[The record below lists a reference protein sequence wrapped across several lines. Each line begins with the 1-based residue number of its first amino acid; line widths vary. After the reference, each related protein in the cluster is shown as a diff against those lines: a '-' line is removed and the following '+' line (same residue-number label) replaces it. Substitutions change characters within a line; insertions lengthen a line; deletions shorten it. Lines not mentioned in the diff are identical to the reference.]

1 MLRRITPGAFFF
13 AFSSVSFIFRLYN
26 FNESCKMFLMENVQN
41 LFLTDNGISD
51 AHNYDM
57 EDFMD
62 KQKIQVELAEYKGV
76 TVARR
81 QAEVT
86 EQEVLAELERARS
99 YASITKD
106 KDDGQAAMGDQ
117 AVIDFVGYIDDEP
130 FEGGDGT
137 DYPLVLGSNTFIPG
151 FEEQLVGA
159 RVGDQVDVKVPFPTN
174 YHAKEYAGRDAVF
187 KVTIKSLRATITPE
201 LSDEVVAKI
210 SPCKTI
216 DEFKVYVENEIRKY
230 KEDQLLQEKENE
242 VLTKIVEASRLEIP
256 EEMIKGRAQIL
267 KNSLEGQLRNSGNTL
282 QDYMDYNNLSPEML
296 DEYLTHDAVNMLKG
310 QAVLLEIA
318 KKEGMA
324 FTQEELD
331 EELFNMARGY
341 QTTVGELQKMLGDEG
356 VEMVGNDLLHKKALD
371 FIVAESVEV

>member
-1 MLRRITPGAFFF
+1 M
-13 AFSSVSFIFRLYN
+13 
-26 FNESCKMFLMENVQN
+26 
-41 LFLTDNGISD
+41 NG
-51 AHNYDM
+51 
-57 EDFMD
+57 
-62 KQKIQVELAEYKGV
+62 QKIRVELAAYKGV

-81 QAEVT
+81 QVDVT

-99 YASITKD
+99 YASITED
-106 KDDGQAAMGDQ
+106 KSDGRAVMGDQ
-117 AVIDFVGYIDDEP
+117 AVIDFVGYIDDKP

-174 YHAKEYAGRDAVF
+174 YHAKEYAGREAVF
-187 KVTIKSLRATITPE
+187 KVTVKSLRSTITPE

-210 SPCKTI
+210 SPCRTI
-216 DEFKVYVENEIRKY
+216 DEFKVYVENEIRRY

-256 EEMIKGRAQIL
+256 EEMVQGRVRIL
-267 KNSLEGQLRNSGNTL
+267 RNSLEGQLRNSGNTL
-282 QDYMDYNNLSPEML
+282 QDYMDYNNLTPEML
-296 DEYLTHDAVNMLKG
+296 DEYLTRDAVNMLKG

-318 KKEGMA
+318 GKEGMA
-324 FTQEELD
+324 YTQEELD

-356 VEMVGNDLLHKKALD
+356 IEMVGKDLLHKKALD
-371 FIVAESVEV
+371 FIVAESIEV

>member
-1 MLRRITPGAFFF
+1 
-13 AFSSVSFIFRLYN
+13 
-26 FNESCKMFLMENVQN
+26 
-41 LFLTDNGISD
+41 
-51 AHNYDM
+51 
-57 EDFMD
+57 MD